1 MPATP
6 LRQTVLGAAR
16 KVASPR
22 VKAAAR
28 RVAGRPLVH
37 FERRGLTPS

>member
-6 LRQTVLGAAR
+6 VRQSVLGVAR
-16 KVASPR
+16 KLASPR

-28 RVAGRPLVH
+28 RPVAARWS
-37 FERRGLTPS
+37 PSSDAG